1 MQIRAAVCNEKFGKW
16 TMEDLILDDPRDD
29 EVLVKVIGSGICQT
43 DVHARDG
50 YFPNLP
56 YPGVYG
62 HEGAGIVEAVG
73 AKVTRLKVGD
83 HVVMCFPWCGVCPN
97 CRHEKQTYCLD
108 AGKLKLT
115 GVRQDGSTLM
125 KRKDGSVVYSA
136 FFQQSSF
143 GNYAIANERWA
154 IKVDKSAPIEIL
166 GALACGV
173 NTGAGAVLNAMKPRA
188 GEAFVVFGVGGVGLA
203 GMMGAKIRGCDPI
216 IAVDVHENRLALA
229 KSIGATHTINHTGK
243 ASVVDEIRQ
252 IAGKAGVRYTLET
265 SALPQVLRE
274 AIDCL
279 MPAGECIL
287 VGSAR
292 NGTEA
297 SFEMPYLQ
305 NGRTVRGVMQGE
317 SLPETF
323 IPEMITHMQAG
334 RMPIEKLVTHYAI
347 DDVNQAAADAIAGK
361 TIKPLLKHRH

>member
-16 TMEDLILDDPRDD
+16 AMEDLILDDPRED

-50 YFPNLP
+50 YFPALP

-73 AKVTRLKVGD
+73 SKVTKLKAGD
-83 HVVMCFPWCGVCPN
+83 HVVMCFPWCGSCPN
-97 CRHEKQTYCLD
+97 CKHHLQTYCLD
-108 AGKLKLT
+108 AFKLKLT
-115 GVRQDGSTLM
+115 GVRADGSTLM
-125 KRKDGSVVYSA
+125 KRKDGQPVYSA

-154 IKVDKSAPIEIL
+154 IKVKKEAPIELL

-203 GMMGAKIRGCDPI
+203 GMMGAKISGCDPI
-216 IAVDVHENRLALA
+216 IAVDVHDNRLALA
-229 KSIGATHTINHTGK
+229 KSIGATHTINAARTTD
-243 ASVVDEIRQ
+243 VVAEIRK
-252 IAGKAGVRYTLET
+252 ITGLGARYTLET
-265 SALPQVLRE
+265 SAMPKVLRQ

-279 MPAGECIL
+279 MPGGNCIL

-292 NGTEA
+292 DGTEA

-305 NGRTVRGVMQGE
+305 NGRSVRGVMQGD
-317 SLPETF
+317 SLPEVF
-323 IPEMITHMQAG
+323 VPEMIDHMLAG
-334 RMPIEKLVTHYAI
+334 RMPIERLITQYAI
-347 DDVNQAAADAIAGK
+347 DDINQAAADAIAGK
-361 TIKPLLKHRH
+361 TIKPLLKHKH